1 VKLFPKTSASSFQAN
16 FSGRERKASRLN
28 LFGKCLAG
36 AVVVIALSGAADAA
50 PIVGRFNVGLGSVVV
65 SNGGITFSNV
75 SPGADFVVNTNPATR
90 SGAFSDPVFNVL
102 STGTIGDLTNNPVS
116 PDFFPLGP
124 GATPRANWLTLSAR
138 PTYIF
143 TLTQLVQGS
152 DYGGFPSPYILS
164 ESGGNV
170 SATFSVIGTLL
181 EAGDDPINA
190 VRFDGIIS
198 AQYTNTTI
206 AAIVQQVVFNG
217 GSLPDN
223 AWSGTFTAG
232 VPEPTTFALMG
243 GSILALLAYRRKRS

>member
-1 VKLFPKTSASSFQAN
+1 VKLFPLASASSNHAN
-16 FSGRERKASRLN
+16 VLGREVKSSGLN
-28 LFGKCLAG
+28 IFGKLLAG
-36 AVVVIALSGAADAA
+36 AVLAVSFSDSAAAA

-65 SNGGITFSNV
+65 SNGGITFSAI
-75 SPGADFVVNTNPATR
+75 SPGIDFLVNTNPATR
-90 SGAFSDPVFNVL
+90 TGAFSDAAFDVP
-102 STGTIGDLTNNPVS
+102 TGGTIGNLTNDPMSV
-116 PDFFPLGP
+116 DFFPLGP
-124 GATPRANWLTLSAR
+124 GATPRPGWLTLAAR

-143 TLTQLVQGS
+143 TLTELVQGL

-181 EAGDDPINA
+181 EAGDDPMNA

-232 VPEPTTFALMG
+232 VPEPATFALMG
-243 GSILALLAYRRKRS
+243 GSILALVAYRRKRS